1 MKRVKI
7 IVFLFVPFVLLA
19 EDTRIGFQSHLT
31 TYGISPSLLDL
42 EIIETMANA
51 GMTWTRH
58 WIVWYQVESDS
69 GVYNF
74 THQDS
79 IINSYTRNGVNVYVT
94 LMGGNIFYD
103 HDSVDHSA
111 FSRPE
116 LGLAP
121 TPGSASLDGWL
132 NFVDTLVKRYRDRV
146 HYWAIW
152 NEPNLEEFWR
162 YNPNPDDYAYLVKVT
177 SERIKSIDPTAQII
191 GGNLSMID
199 FPFFSQ
205 IVDSIIPYIDY
216 IGYHPYRN
224 FPEDDQQNL
233 LPWGTFPAEDSLYSF
248 EEEMDVFLDSIR
260 LHDPE
265 GRVGLWDDESGYPSN
280 PEPQLFT
287 SNPANTEITQT
298 KYLLRKYLL
307 SLAYNARVSI
317 WWWSFDVVSNAFNVF
332 SDTWFTHFYDLTPED
347 WQEKGGGF
355 FFNYIGLTYTPY
367 YGIIVKEAE
376 DADTLKGA
384 WQNEGTYISVPD
396 SIAPLDTLNVACY
409 SIPISPFGK
418 YTIWIRFRN
427 PDTLKQPGCVALVDS
442 FVAPYS
448 PYYAYVS
455 PYPSD
460 TAFEWILAGD
470 AELLENDIYWYQGPH
485 YFNLTNDTL
494 KLFIVPFFG
503 GTQIDKIYLNQ
514 EGNVSVKKNAIN
526 VTGNIASLFNENVM
540 CDTSISVGVTNIDVD
555 SADYAA
561 LRKFAYRDTV
571 TSQGFLAYW
580 LGVASDDSYPTSYM
594 DLWVAEPLVDSV
606 VLFDLMTSAQS
617 NLTYR
622 TSGDT
627 IFIDS
632 LPVSDAPNVLI
643 LAKEGSGIED
653 KTPIDVS
660 PYLLSNPVINEAVFS
675 FSITGSTSIELQ
687 VIDVAGRLV
696 GRKTE
701 QYKSNGRQLLRYNTN
716 HLSQGV
722 YFWRI
727 KSESQEWKGK
737 FILLGLD

>member
-1 MKRVKI
+1 MERLKV
-7 IVFLFVPFVLLA
+7 IVFLLIPLA
-19 EDTRIGFQSHLT
+19 LIPQDTRIGFQSHLT
-31 TYGISPSLLDL
+31 TYGISPSDLDL
-42 EIIETMANA
+42 EIIEAMADA

-58 WIVWYQVESDS
+58 WIIWYQVESDS

-79 IINSYTRNGVNVYVT
+79 IINSYTREGINVYIT
-94 LMGGNIFYD
+94 LMGGNMFYD
-103 HDSVDHSA
+103 DDSVDHSSL
-111 FSRPE
+111 SRPE

-132 NFVDTLVKRYRDRV
+132 NFVDTLVKRYRNRV

-152 NEPNLEEFWR
+152 NEPNLEEFWS
-162 YNPNPDDYAYLVKVT
+162 PEPDANDYAYLLKLT
-177 SERIKSIDPTAQII
+177 SEKIKSIDPTAKII
-191 GGNLSMID
+191 GGNLSMLD
-199 FPFFSQ
+199 FPFFSE
-205 IVDSIIPYIDY
+205 IADSIIPYVDY

-233 LPWGTFPAEDSLYSF
+233 LPWGTFPAEESLYSF
-248 EEEMDVFLDSIR
+248 EEEMDAFIDSIR
-260 LHDPE
+260 ARDSL
-265 GRVGLWDDESGYPSN
+265 GQVGLWDDESGYPSN

-317 WWWSFDVVSNAFNVF
+317 WWWSFDVISNAFNVF
-332 SDTWFTHFYDLTPED
+332 SDTWFTDFYDVTPED

-367 YGIIVKEAE
+367 YGVTVKEAE
-376 DADTLKGA
+376 DADSLKGA

-396 SIAPLDTLNVACY
+396 SITPLDTLNVACY
-409 SIPISPFGK
+409 SIPISEPGK

-427 PDTLKQPGCVALVDS
+427 PDTLVQPGCVALVDS

-470 AELLENDIYWYQGPH
+470 AELLQNEIYWYKGPH

-503 GTQIDKIYLNQ
+503 STQIDKIYLNQ
-514 EGNVSVKKNAIN
+514 EGNVSAKKNALY
-526 VTGNIASLFNENVM
+526 VTGNIAALFNENVV
-540 CDTSISVGVTNIDVD
+540 CDTSLTVETNNIDVD
-555 SADYAA
+555 SADYTS

-571 TSQGFLAYW
+571 TSESFISYW
-580 LGVASDDSYPTSYM
+580 LGIASDDTYPISFI
-594 DLWVAEPLVDSV
+594 DLWLVESSVDSV
-606 VLFDLMTSAQS
+606 ILLDLMTSVQNILS
-617 NLTYR
+617 YR
-622 TSGDT
+622 TNGDT

-632 LPVSDAPNVLI
+632 IPVSDAPNILI
-643 LAKEGSGIED
+643 LAKEGSGIKENISHFEAA
-653 KTPIDVS
+653 PH
-660 PYLLSNPVINEAVFS
+660 LLSNPVINEAVFS
-675 FSITGSTSIELQ
+675 FSVTGSSAVSLQ
-687 VIDVAGRLV
+687 IFDIAGRSV
-696 GRKTE
+696 GEKTE
-701 QYKSNGRQLLRYNTN
+701 KYTSKGKCLLRYNTSK
-716 HLSQGV
+716 LSQGI
-722 YFWRI
+722 YFWKI
-727 KSESQEWKGK
+727 TSDEKEWKGK
-737 FILLGLD
+737 LIVFR

>member
-1 MKRVKI
+1 MKRLKI
-7 IVFLFVPFVLLA
+7 IVFLLISFALTA
-19 EDTRIGFQSHLT
+19 QDTRIGFQSHLT

-58 WIVWYQVESDS
+58 WIMWYQVESDS

-74 THQDS
+74 DYQDS
-79 IINSYTRNGVNVYVT
+79 IINSYTRNGIEVYVT

-132 NFVDTLVKRYRDRV
+132 NFADTLVKRYSDRV

-162 YNPNPDDYAYLVKVT
+162 YTPNPDDYAYLLKVT
-177 SERIKSIDPTAQII
+177 SKRIKSIDSTAQII

-199 FPFFSQ
+199 LDFFSQ
-205 IVDSIIPYIDY
+205 IADSIIPYVDF

-248 EEEMDVFLDSIR
+248 EEEMDAFVDSIR
-260 LHDPE
+260 LRDPA

-287 SNPANTEITQT
+287 SNPANTETTQT

-317 WWWSFDVVSNAFNVF
+317 WWWSFDVISNAFNVF
-332 SDTWFTHFYDLTPED
+332 SDTWFTDFYDLTPAD
-347 WQEKGGGF
+347 WEEKGGGF

-367 YGIIVKEAE
+367 YGVIVKEAE

-396 SIAPLDTLNVACY
+396 SINPMDTLNVASY
-409 SIPISPFGK
+409 SIPISTPGK
-418 YTIWIRFRN
+418 YTIWLKFRN
-427 PDTLKQPGCVALVDS
+427 PDTLKQAGCFVLTDS
-442 FVAPYS
+442 FAP
-448 PYYAYVS
+448 PYAPAYAFVF
-455 PYPSD
+455 PYASD
-460 TAFEWILAGD
+460 TVFKWILAGD
-470 AELLENDIYWYQGPH
+470 AELLEDDIYWYQGPH
-485 YFNLTNDTL
+485 YFNLTDDTL

-503 GTQIDKIYLNQ
+503 STQVDKIYVNQ
-514 EGNVSVKKNAIN
+514 EGDVSAKKNAIN
-526 VTGNIASLFNENVM
+526 VSGNIASLFNENVLR
-540 CDTSISVGVTNIDVD
+540 DTSLYIGTNNIDVD
-555 SADYAA
+555 PSDYTA
-561 LRKFAYRDTV
+561 LRKFAYIDT
-571 TSQGFLAYW
+571 SNSKGFIAYW
-580 LGVASDDSYPTSYM
+580 LGIPSDDTYPTCYM
-594 DLWVAEPLVDSV
+594 DLWVVEPQVDSI
-606 VLFDLMTSAQS
+606 VLFDLLDSTQS
-617 NLTYR
+617 NLAYT

-632 LPVSDAPNVLI
+632 LPVSDAPKAII
-643 LAKEGSGIED
+643 LAKEGSGID
-653 KTPIDVS
+653 VVSPIDTA
-660 PYLLSNPVINEAVFS
+660 PYLLSNPVINEAVFFLS
-675 FSITGSTSIELQ
+675 LASPASIE
-687 VIDVAGRLV
+687 VSIIDIAGRLIE
-696 GRKTE
+696 RKTE
-701 QYKSNGRQLLRYNTN
+701 QYTSSGKQLLRYNTN
-716 HLSQGV
+716 HLSKGI

-727 KSESQEWKGK
+727 KSREKEWKGK
-737 FILLGLD
+737 FIKL